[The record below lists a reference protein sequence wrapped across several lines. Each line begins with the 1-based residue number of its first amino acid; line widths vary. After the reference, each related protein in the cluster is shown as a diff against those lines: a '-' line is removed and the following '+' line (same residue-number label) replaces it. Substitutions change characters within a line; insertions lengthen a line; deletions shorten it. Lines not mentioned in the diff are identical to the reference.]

1 MPIGCCDVPVY
12 PGDWVVSDAEDVV
25 VVPREM
31 AEEVAAEAMA
41 MTEFE
46 GYVDAEVSRGR
57 TTIGLYPPNAE
68 TREQY
73 EAFHRTR
80 SKKNES

>member
-1 MPIGCCDVPVY
+1 
-12 PGDWVVSDAEDVV
+12 
-25 VVPREM
+25 
-31 AEEVAAEAMA
+31 

-46 GYVDAEVSRGR
+46 GYVDGEVSRGR
-57 TTIGLYPPNAE
+57 TIIGLYPPNAE